1 MADVYGF
8 GGIHL
13 PASWLAALAQSELRL
28 WLYGFRP
35 LYGAARALHLLG
47 MAGFLG
53 SILVVDLKLL
63 GLFPQASIGPARSPL
78 LVVMHVC
85 FVTAVVTGIGLFLY
99 DPIGAGL
106 HTMFLPKL
114 LLIVTGLINAHGV
127 RRLKAARGAPLLTT
141 VFAAVSLAIWIAVI
155 GCATWNHVERP
166 VTKAELRRMEMRE

>member
-28 WLYGFRP
+28 LLYGFRP
-35 LYGAARALHLLG
+35 FYGAARALHLLG
-47 MAGFLG
+47 TAGFLG
-53 SILVVDLKLL
+53 SLFVVELKLL
-63 GLFPQASIGPARSPL
+63 GFFPQASIGPARSPL
-78 LVVMHVC
+78 LAVMHVS
-85 FVTAVVTGIGLFLY
+85 FVLAVLTGIGLFLY

-114 LLIVTGLINAHGV
+114 LLIVIGLIHAHWL
-127 RRLKAARGAPLLTT
+127 RRLRAVRGDRLLAPA
-141 VFAAVSLAIWIAVI
+141 FAALSLAIWITVI

-166 VTKAELRRMEMRE
+166 VTKAELRRMETRD